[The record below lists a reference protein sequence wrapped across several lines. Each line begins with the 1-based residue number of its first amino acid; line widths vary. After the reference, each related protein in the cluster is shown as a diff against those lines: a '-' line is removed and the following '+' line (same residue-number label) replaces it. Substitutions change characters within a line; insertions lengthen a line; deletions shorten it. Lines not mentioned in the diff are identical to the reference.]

1 MDKILSQVICVSLM
15 VGLCGTWSL
24 VAAEPGVHDDA
35 AIQKESVEVGL
46 PFGQLVF
53 EHPVTLLAVQDFS
66 VATDSPAMTNLDMD
80 ELAQEDKDKSLAEL
94 RKGMA
99 LPAVLLLESLSN
111 GKDLHIL
118 FYDEEGSARKVL
130 TLALSRHY
138 KDGGGFSSFDHI
150 QIVRDASQS
159 EIAFV
164 AVTQTSIPSKK
175 DRPFMPGPPITRV
188 YRYDGEKQVYDK
200 GARK

>member
-1 MDKILSQVICVSLM
+1 MLNQVIYVSLL
-15 VGLCGTWSL
+15 VGLCGACSM
-24 VAAEPGVHDDA
+24 VAANSGVHDATIQEEAVDA
-35 AIQKESVEVGL
+35 GL
-46 PFGQLVF
+46 TFGQEVF
-53 EHPVTLLAVQDFS
+53 ENPVTLLAVQDFS
-66 VATDSPAMTNLDMD
+66 VAADSPAMTNLDMD
-80 ELAQEDKDKSLAEL
+80 DLTQEDKGKSLAEL

-99 LPAVLLLESLSN
+99 QPAVLLLESLSN

-118 FYDEEGSARKVL
+118 FYDEEGRARKVL

-138 KDGGGFSSFDHI
+138 KDGGGFSSLDHI

-159 EIAFV
+159 EIAFL

-188 YRYDGEKQVYDK
+188 YRYDSEKQAYDQ
-200 GARK
+200 GARR